1 MGEGRTQEGAGA
13 GDDGALESQV
23 ARAQALFE
31 SFALASSEAKT
42 LVALVR
48 LGAATG
54 IQLSPITGIGRPN
67 IYRTLDLLHQK
78 NLVTKSPERNGVWLA
93 CDRQEIIWRLRQQ
106 EQQRAQAAAGSI
118 EELSAVLER
127 LPTPQA
133 AAASVFEVTDEVSIA
148 FRYVQAVQGATTEL
162 LVANRGPFL
171 SELEVDPVVIA
182 TLARGVTARALWQ
195 SEEVYGAETVLACAL
210 AYADAGV
217 ETRVASAL
225 PLSMAVIDRTITLL
239 RVPTDGRSDLPYV
252 ATATVDNALFAQ
264 VMAGAFEQ
272 SWVTARPLDPATTI
286 TTDPALS
293 EPPFSPLGA
302 PS

>member
-1 MGEGRTQEGAGA
+1 MGEEGTQDRAGS
-13 GDDGALESQV
+13 GGSALESRV
-23 ARAQALFE
+23 AQAQALFE
-31 SFALASSEAKT
+31 SFALAPSEAKT
-42 LVALVR
+42 LVALLR
-48 LGAATG
+48 LGSATG
-54 IQLSPITGIGRPN
+54 IQLTPVTGIGRPN
-67 IYRTLDLLHQK
+67 IYRALDLLHQK
-78 NLVTKSPERNGVWLA
+78 NLITKSPSRNGVWVA
-93 CDRQEIIWRLRQQ
+93 CDRQELIWRLRQQ
-106 EQQRAQAAAGSI
+106 EHQRTQAAVASI
-118 EELSAVLER
+118 EELSGVLDG

-272 SWVTARPLDPATTI
+272 SWARARPLDSAPPSQPTRRPA
-286 TTDPALS
+286 